1 MNVKQTEGNI
11 ILVVGD
17 SNYTIIDKDGQI
29 QLKDM
34 YRFLE
39 ENHLNTSLQT
49 EEILFDDK
57 IPEDLQNGL
66 TIYLKELISKAIV
79 SSAEE

>member
-1 MNVKQTEGNI
+1 MNVKQIEGNI
-11 ILVVGD
+11 ILVVGV

-34 YRFLE
+34 YRFLD
-39 ENHLNTSLQT
+39 ENHLNASLQT
-49 EEILFDDK
+49 EEILFDDE
-57 IPEDLQNGL
+57 IAEDLQNGL